1 VIDNAVLGLAT
12 FALLIIWSV
21 HLTKLV
27 AQRRKS
33 VRSMAVRFRYS
44 LPALLAW
51 CWPALIAIEA
61 AFPKMPFALAWL
73 LPFIAPLIGALLA
86 EVDRPPGRAGLTCR

>member
-1 VIDNAVLGLAT
+1 VVDNAVLGLVS
-12 FALLIIWSV
+12 FALLVVWSV

-27 AQRRKS
+27 VQRRRS
-33 VRSMAVRFRYS
+33 VRGTASRFRYS

-51 CWPALIAIEA
+51 SWLAVIASEA
-61 AFPKMPFALAWL
+61 ALPKLSSVVGWL

-86 EVDRPPGRAGLTCR
+86 EVDRPPIALD